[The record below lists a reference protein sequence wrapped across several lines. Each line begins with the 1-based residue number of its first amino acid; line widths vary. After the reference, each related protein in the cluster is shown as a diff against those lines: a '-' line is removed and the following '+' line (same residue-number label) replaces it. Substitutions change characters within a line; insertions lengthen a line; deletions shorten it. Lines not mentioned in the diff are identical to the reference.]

1 MKIIRHSATLLT
13 LMTFIAACDSPS
25 PQFMSADTSVR
36 KVTVEGSTFSVHRRE
51 NWVEVYRT
59 SFEALPRIPVILA
72 RAKIAIEQATN
83 CNVVEGSLSGDQAI
97 QRAEIDCS

>member
-1 MKIIRHSATLLT
+1 MKLVKIIAITGCGALLT
-13 LMTFIAACDSPS
+13 ACDSPS
-25 PQFMSADTSVR
+25 PHFMPSDTSVK

-59 SFEALPRIPVILA
+59 SFEALPRIPIILA
-72 RAKIAIEQATN
+72 RSHTAIEQATA
-83 CNVVEGSLSGDQAI
+83 CKVVEGSLSGDQAI